1 MFLKFLII
9 IFSPHVK
16 KFMKRDLNSLRW
28 VFNSSTKT
36 FLRRSL
42 TLNHISIRRNARI
55 LYKVFIFEQ
64 ESSYNIFLHRETS
77 SQIKVNLVLPLK
89 FLELSFSI
97 LNLKFAPLLFSLLFT
112 LFLILS
118 SCFSNRFLQL
128 SLGIWIFKFKL
139 LILSLFCKFA

>member
-1 MFLKFLII
+1 
-9 IFSPHVK
+9 
-16 KFMKRDLNSLRW
+16 MKRDLNSLRW

-77 SQIKVNLVLPLK
+77 SQIKVNPVLPLK
-89 FLELSFSI
+89 FLELSLSI
-97 LNLKFAPLLFSLLFT
+97 LDLKFAPLLFSRLFT

-128 SLGIWIFKFKL
+128 SLGIWIFKS
-139 LILSLFCKFA
+139 IL